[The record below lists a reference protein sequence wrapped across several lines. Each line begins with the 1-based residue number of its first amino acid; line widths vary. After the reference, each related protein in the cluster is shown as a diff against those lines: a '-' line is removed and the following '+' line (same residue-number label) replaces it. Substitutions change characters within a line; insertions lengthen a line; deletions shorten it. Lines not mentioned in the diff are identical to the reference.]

1 MTISDLNPTGAPPPV
16 LTPLSP
22 DKATTEGQWKRKKGP
37 APPRPI
43 PQKRQVKK
51 LPRKAVNTEL
61 HDIEVSVV
69 LRNKK
74 SKFVQFLEYTR
85 WSISSDSWFGLG
97 YTILLSCSASSAN
110 FPSAQAEPSR
120 GWNIQNQSQPN
131 PSPQA
136 DMTPCT
142 EK

>member
-1 MTISDLNPTGAPPPV
+1 MTISNLFPTAAPLPPPPV

-61 HDIEVSVV
+61 HDIEVSVNTV
-69 LRNKK
+69 
-74 SKFVQFLEYTR
+74 
-85 WSISSDSWFGLG
+85 
-97 YTILLSCSASSAN
+97 
-110 FPSAQAEPSR
+110 
-120 GWNIQNQSQPN
+120 
-131 PSPQA
+131 
-136 DMTPCT
+136 
-142 EK
+142 